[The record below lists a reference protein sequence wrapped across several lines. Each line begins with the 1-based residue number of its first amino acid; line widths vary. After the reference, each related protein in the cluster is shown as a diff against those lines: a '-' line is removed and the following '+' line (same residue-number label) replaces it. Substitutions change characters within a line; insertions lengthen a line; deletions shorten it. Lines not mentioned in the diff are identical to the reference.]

1 MASKSTHTGLGI
13 ALGAA
18 LGTVAG
24 VLAGHVAIWLG
35 IGIAIGMALGA
46 SFRRAE
52 KVCPACAAVHR
63 FHEDEAHEGSAKQL
77 QS

>member
-1 MASKSTHTGLGI
+1 M
-13 ALGAA
+13 
-18 LGTVAG
+18 V
-24 VLAGHVAIWLG
+24 
-35 IGIAIGMALGA
+35 LGA

-63 FHEDEAHEGSAKQL
+63 FHEDQAHEASAKQL